1 MKTKR
6 KGLDQFLWHDI
17 DFEDDM
23 EKQEEYL
30 EAALPL
36 VGQIVMYFNT
46 LEKELD
52 KVIYESFSD
61 RSDQLG
67 IIIIHN
73 MNYSAKV
80 DLFKR
85 HSEQFH
91 LMYGETISVFDG
103 LIKDLKE
110 CGRLRNI
117 TVHADWENTDTDGYT
132 YLGIKINN
140 NGISQEYIQ
149 FSLESLNNI
158 LDLIFKTRHTLSEYW
173 ELRGELISS
182 WCKQRQMPPV

>member
-6 KGLDQFLWHDI
+6 KGFDQFLWHDI
-17 DFEDDM
+17 DFEDDA

-52 KVIYESFSD
+52 KAIYECFSD

-67 IIIIHN
+67 IIVIHN
-73 MNYSAKV
+73 MNYSSKV

-91 LMYGETISVFDG
+91 LMYNNPVTMFEP

-110 CGRLRNI
+110 CGRLRNV
-117 TVHADWENTDTDGYT
+117 TVHADWENTDTEGYT
-132 YLGIKINN
+132 YLGVKINN

-158 LDLIFKTRHTLSEYW
+158 LDLIFSTRHKLSDYW
-173 ELRGELISS
+173 ELRTEIMSS
-182 WCKQRQMPPV
+182 YFRMQDKS

>member
-6 KGLDQFLWHDI
+6 KSFEQFLWHDI
-17 DFEDDM
+17 NIDIEDDA

-30 EAALPL
+30 KSALPL
-36 VGQIVMYFNT
+36 VGQIVMYFNA

-52 KVIYESFSD
+52 KFIYECISD

-67 IIIIHN
+67 IIIVHN
-73 MNYSAKV
+73 MNYASKV
-80 DLFKR
+80 ELFKR
-85 HSEQFH
+85 YSELFH
-91 LMYGETISVFDG
+91 LNFGEYVDMFEA

-117 TVHADWENTDTDGYT
+117 TVHADWDSTDAEGYT
-132 YLGIKINN
+132 YLGIKITN

-149 FSLESLNNI
+149 FDLNSLNNI
-158 LDLIFKTRHTLSEYW
+158 LDLIFSTRHKLSDYSKIREGI
-173 ELRGELISS
+173 LSS
-182 WCKQRQMPPV
+182 Y

>member
-6 KGLDQFLWHDI
+6 KGFDQFLWHDI
-17 DFEDDM
+17 DFEDDA

-73 MNYSAKV
+73 MNYSSKV

-91 LMYGETISVFDG
+91 LMHGKAITVFDE

-117 TVHADWENTDTDGYT
+117 TVHADWESTDTDGYT
-132 YLGIKINN
+132 YLGVKINS
-140 NGISQEYIQ
+140 NGIAQEYIQ

-158 LDLIFKTRHTLSEYW
+158 LDLIFKTRHKLSDYW
-173 ELRGELISS
+173 DLRGELMSS
-182 WCKQRQMPPV
+182 WDKQRQMPPV

>member
-6 KGLDQFLWHDI
+6 KGFDQFLWHDI
-17 DFEDDM
+17 DFEDDAEM
-23 EKQEEYL
+23 QEEYL

-61 RSDQLG
+61 RSDHLG

-73 MNYSAKV
+73 MNYSSKV
-80 DLFKR
+80 DLFRR

-91 LMYGETISVFDG
+91 LMNGKTIAVFDE
-103 LIKDLKE
+103 LIKGLKE

-117 TVHADWENTDTDGYT
+117 TVHADWESTDTEGYT
-132 YLGIKINN
+132 YLGVKINS
-140 NGISQEYIQ
+140 NGIAQEYIQ

-158 LDLIFKTRHTLSEYW
+158 LDLIFKTRHKLSDYW
-173 ELRGELISS
+173 HLREELMSS
-182 WCKQRQMPPV
+182 WDKQRQMPPV